1 MIESGYNKQV
11 IIDDDDQYNIPDSI
25 EATFVNVGD
34 VDVLIDEYPRKKG
47 ETFRVGAIGHTLTS
61 AKVSIQFQGKGKR
74 KLLLFY
80 NYPKNC

>member
-1 MIESGYNKQV
+1 MKESGYNKKV
-11 IIDDDDQYNIPDSI
+11 IVDDADQYDIPDSI

-34 VDVLIDEYPRKKG
+34 VDVLIDGYPRKKG
-47 ETFRVGAIGHTLTS
+47 ETFRVGAIGHTLRN
-61 AKVSIQFQGKGKR
+61 AKVSIEFQGKGKR